1 MSWKKHFTP
10 VQTGNNPE
18 GSYSPFTRAGSGSN
32 PGPARTNYSSYL
44 PDVYVGSPN
53 RVERYGQYNTMDMD
67 SEVNAALDIL
77 AEFTTQQNTQNKT
90 PFLIDFKTKATN
102 TEVTLIQQYLK
113 QWCKLQNF
121 ETRMFRI
128 MRNVFKYGDQF
139 FIRDPETKKLFHVDP
154 AKVTKIIVNESQGKT
169 PEQYI
174 VKDFNLN
181 FADMVATT
189 PFQTNGNSTGGG
201 DGYLQG
207 GVRGMV
213 GNVTTSA
220 GGNRFQTGENEISV
234 DAEHVLHLSLSEGL
248 DLNYPFGNSLLETIF
263 KVFKQKELLEDAII
277 IYRVQRAPER
287 RVFYVDVGN
296 MPSHLAM
303 QFVER
308 VKTEIHQR
316 RIPSSTGGGTNVID
330 SSYNPLSINEDYFF
344 PQTAEGRGSKVE
356 TLPGGTNLG
365 EIDDLRYFT
374 NKLVRGLRIPSSY
387 LPTGADDAASS
398 YNDGRVGTAFIQELR
413 FNKYCERLQ
422 GLVTETFDKEF
433 KLYLLD
439 KGINIDTSMFDLKF
453 QPPQNFAAY
462 RQSELDNA
470 RVPTFTQMSAIPY
483 VSNRFALERFL
494 GLSKE
499 EIAENE
505 RLWKE
510 ENDENLTAPV
520 GDASGEMRSVGI
532 SSAGISADIEGAED
546 ILDTDLSPEDGGADT
561 PPDTVTGEVPG
572 AGAPTPPTA

>member
-1 MSWKKHFTP
+1 MSWKKYFTP
-10 VQTGNNPE
+10 VPTSDNLS
-18 GSYSPFTRAGSGSN
+18 GSYSPLSGRNGSQ

-44 PDVYVGSPN
+44 PDVYVGTPN
-53 RVERYGQYNTMDMD
+53 RIERYGQYNTMDLD

-77 AEFTTQQNTQNKT
+77 AEFCTQTNKENGT
-90 PFLIDFKTKATN
+90 SFSFEFNKPATN
-102 TEVTLIQQYLK
+102 NEITILGQYLK
-113 QWCKLQNF
+113 QWVKLQNF
-121 ETRMFRI
+121 ETRIFRI
-128 MRNVFKYGDQF
+128 FRNVFKYGDAIF
-139 FIRDPETKKLFHVDP
+139 LRDPETKKWFHIDP
-154 AKVTKIIVNESQGKT
+154 AKLTRIIVNESEGKT

-174 VKDFNLN
+174 IRDINFNFKEL
-181 FADMVATT
+181 VATT
-189 PFQTNGNSTGGG
+189 PHQTNGNITSGGE
-201 DGYLQG
+201 GYLTG
-207 GVRGMV
+207 GVRGMT
-213 GNVTTSA
+213 GQYPSQA
-220 GGNRFQTGENEISV
+220 GSRYATETGELAV
-234 DAEHVLHLSLSEGL
+234 DAEHIVHLSLSEGL
-248 DLNYPFGNSLLETIF
+248 DNNYPFGNSLLESIF
-263 KVFKQKELLEDAII
+263 KVYKQKELLEDAII

-316 RIPSSTGGGTNVID
+316 RIPSATGGGQNVID

-387 LPTGADDAASS
+387 LPTGADDATAS

-422 GLVTETFDKEF
+422 GLIVEEFDKEF
-433 KLYLLD
+433 KRYVLE

-453 QPPQNFAAY
+453 EAPQNFAAY

-505 RLWKE
+505 RLWRE
-510 ENDENLTAPV
+510 ENDENLQL
-520 GDASGEMRSVGI
+520 GDTDSSAEMRSVGI

-546 ILDTDLSPEDGGADT
+546 ILNTEPAPTEGGEAAPPETATGA
-561 PPDTVTGEVPG
+561 EPG
-572 AGAPTPPTA
+572 AAPPAGAQTI